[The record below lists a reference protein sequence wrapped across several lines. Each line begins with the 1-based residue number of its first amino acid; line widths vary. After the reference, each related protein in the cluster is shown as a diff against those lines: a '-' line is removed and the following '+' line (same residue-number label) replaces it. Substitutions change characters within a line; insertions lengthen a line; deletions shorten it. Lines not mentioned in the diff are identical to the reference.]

1 MCLGFITGSTLTPY
15 STFAQALRAGRIPG
29 VSANVDSSAETV
41 TPHSTARDPVERWA
55 LARLAEMST
64 DEKVRSLVIGH
75 IAGLSPD
82 AMRYAVTSVAEG
94 GAGWGGLIFMRD
106 NVSDDP
112 TLLAGITAYD
122 TADTELPPVLAI
134 DEEGGEVT
142 RLSFDTGA
150 GANVL
155 RDAPPEA
162 TGDAFGERARLL
174 ASLGFN
180 VNFGVV
186 ADVTADPRSFIYT
199 RTLGSDAQ
207 SSAERVAQAVSHEQ
221 PAVASTLKHF
231 PGHGRTEG
239 DSHEGIPVSFVSF
252 DEWRVSDAVPFA
264 SGIQAGA
271 TFVMFGHLVF
281 PAVDGAPAS
290 MSAEWHRVLREE
302 LDFGG
307 IAITDDLLML
317 QRSGDPVWSDP
328 YANAIAALAAGNDAL
343 LYVLPAD
350 ASSVGIDV
358 NTLVAHVASAVD
370 SGTLSTARIDEAAL
384 RMLDFRRR
392 LAPGALAWHDACDFG
407 CRMPAVDFGTIPLTI
422 AVQSSPSP

>member
-1 MCLGFITGSTLTPY
+1 
-15 STFAQALRAGRIPG
+15 
-29 VSANVDSSAETV
+29 
-41 TPHSTARDPVERWA
+41 
-55 LARLAEMST
+55 
-64 DEKVRSLVIGH
+64 
-75 IAGLSPD
+75 
-82 AMRYAVTSVAEG
+82 MRNAVTSVPDG

-122 TADTELPPVLAI
+122 TADAELPPILSI

-142 RLSFDTGA
+142 RLSFDAGA

-162 TGDAFGERARLL
+162 TGEAFGERGRLL

-186 ADVTADPRSFIYT
+186 ADVTADPRSFIYA

-207 SSAERVAQAVSHEQ
+207 ASADRVAQAVSHEQ

-252 DEWRVSDAVPFA
+252 EEWQVTDAVPFA
-264 SGIQAGA
+264 AGIQAGA
-271 TFVMFGHLVF
+271 RFVMFGHLAF

-302 LDFGG
+302 LDFDG
-307 IAITDDLLML
+307 IAITDDMLML
-317 QRSGDPVWSDP
+317 QRSGDPEWSDP

-358 NTLVAHVASAVD
+358 NALVAHVASAVD
-370 SGTLSTARIDEAAL
+370 AGTLSTARIDEAVL

-407 CRMPAVDFGTIPLTI
+407 CRVPAADYGTVPLTI
-422 AVQSSPSP
+422 ALPGSPAP